1 MKFQAALLLFL
12 LEGAI
17 AQLVCPDIPAGNEVC
32 NVCGPGACVAAPDEI
47 LVVPGQPEAP
57 CGVLQKAG
65 LEGVIPIE
73 FCPLLPGLIGIC
85 ECMPEGSPDG
95 APVAPPAGDA
105 PVADPTPAPVVVP
118 TDAPVIGPTDAPV
131 NGPTDAPIIV
141 PTDAPVI
148 GPTDAP
154 VNGPTDAPVVVP
166 TDAPIAPTPMPTD
179 VIVPDGAP
187 SAEPTTD
194 DSQEQE
200 PSTAPNPNLQT
211 VYPVF
216 ASPPPSGG
224 KLLVIL
230 LYPYCC
236 LNTSS
241 C

>member
-17 AQLVCPDIPAGNEVC
+17 AQLVCPDIPAGDEVC
-32 NVCGPGACVAAPDEI
+32 NVCGSGACVAAPDEI
-47 LVVPGQPEAP
+47 LVVPGQPEAA

-95 APVAPPAGDA
+95 APVAPPVVVA
-105 PVADPTPAPVVVP
+105 PTADLTPAPVVV
-118 TDAPVIGPTDAPV
+118 
-131 NGPTDAPIIV
+131 PTDAPIIV

-154 VNGPTDAPVVVP
+154 VNGPTDAPVANS

-200 PSTAPNPNLQT
+200 PSTTPDDSPEQEPSTAPKP
-211 VYPVF
+211 
-216 ASPPPSGG
+216 SSGG

-230 LYPYCC
+230 LYRCC
-236 LNTSS
+236 CFNTSS

>member
-118 TDAPVIGPTDAPV
+118 TDAPVV
-131 NGPTDAPIIV
+131 V
-141 PTDAPVI
+141 PTDAPVAD
-148 GPTDAP
+148 PTDDPIA
-154 VNGPTDAPVVVP
+154 AP
-166 TDAPIAPTPMPTD
+166 TDAPIAPPPMPTD

-194 DSQEQE
+194 DSEQE
-200 PSTAPNPNLQT
+200 PSTAPNPNFQT
-211 VYPVF
+211 VYPVSF
-216 ASPPPSGG
+216 FVLIS
-224 KLLVIL
+224 
-230 LYPYCC
+230 
-236 LNTSS
+236 
-241 C
+241 